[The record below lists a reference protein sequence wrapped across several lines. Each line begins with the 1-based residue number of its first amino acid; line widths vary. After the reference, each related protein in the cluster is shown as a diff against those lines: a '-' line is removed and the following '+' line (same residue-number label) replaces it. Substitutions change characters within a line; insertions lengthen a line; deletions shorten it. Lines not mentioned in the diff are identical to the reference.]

1 MDIKKIKTYAV
12 NVVIGFVITGAFSLI
27 PFYFVTISTL
37 AQHSEKINGNSKG
50 VSGNTEEVDDLNHT
64 IRDNKLAP
72 IVIQGKIEL
81 IKKDIEYIKKNQDK
95 QEETLDEI
103 RGLLIDFIKENN
115 N

>member
-1 MDIKKIKTYAV
+1 MDIKKIKTYVV
-12 NVVIGFVITGAFSLI
+12 NAAIGFILAGALSLI
-27 PFYFVTISTL
+27 PFYFATISTL

-50 VSGNTEEVDDLNHT
+50 VNDNTKEVDNLNHT

-95 QEETLDEI
+95 QEETLKAI
-103 RGLLIDFIKENN
+103 YNIVINLKTQNN
-115 N
+115 